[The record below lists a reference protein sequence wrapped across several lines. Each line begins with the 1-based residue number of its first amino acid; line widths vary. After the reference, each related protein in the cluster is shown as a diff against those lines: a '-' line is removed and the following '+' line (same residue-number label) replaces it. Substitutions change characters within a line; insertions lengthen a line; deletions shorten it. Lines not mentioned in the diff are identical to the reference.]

1 MLSERLK
8 IAVRYVSA
16 VFARCLRCLMFML
29 SGPVELLF
37 FACLM
42 ASEVY
47 SIVICMGVDFSLL
60 VNLFIIL
67 YLLCVV
73 CL

>member
-1 MLSERLK
+1 
-8 IAVRYVSA
+8 
-16 VFARCLRCLMFML
+16 MFML

-42 ASEVY
+42 ANEVCY
-47 SIVICMGVDFSLL
+47 IDFSLL
-60 VNLFIIL
+60 VNQSMLL

-73 CL
+73 CLM